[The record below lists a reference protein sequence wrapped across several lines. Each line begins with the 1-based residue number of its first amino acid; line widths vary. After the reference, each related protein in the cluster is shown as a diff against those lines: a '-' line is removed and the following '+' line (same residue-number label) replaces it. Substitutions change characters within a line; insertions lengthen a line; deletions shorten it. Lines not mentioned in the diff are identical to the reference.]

1 MFIARRFFPYLNE
14 CPQQTLTFNRE
25 FKETHFW
32 GTNVNQKW
40 VFFSFD
46 MPWGHHIC
54 NAKFFLTLI
63 ETICPKMFSKLR
75 LKSAKS
81 PLSVDVRRSKTSLY
95 KHPIFCCAPF
105 LLTRL
110 TAPGSPRMRTTTT
123 WKYLI
128 SRHSFVEDVNKRQRI
143 FLFSWTSVQSFRIQL

>member
-25 FKETHFW
+25 FKEIHFW

-40 VFFSFD
+40 VFFSFN

-81 PLSVDVRRSKTSLY
+81 PLSVDLRRSKTSLL
-95 KHPIFCCAPF
+95 KLPILKLNMWP
-105 LLTRL
+105 LDSKTNLN
-110 TAPGSPRMRTTTT
+110 
-123 WKYLI
+123 YI
-128 SRHSFVEDVNKRQRI
+128 SGQLVLH
-143 FLFSWTSVQSFRIQL
+143 LFSCDRYTWVECYIDSVFFAPTQSLI